1 MSAWLPKV
9 VEPSKQQGLAAVF
22 FLILYPYYLI
32 RVIYSRRRMGKISF
46 AHSTYIHP
54 SQARNRLASKG
65 RKITSKSRPPLVG
78 GSTRYLLIV
87 SLLA

>member
-1 MSAWLPKV
+1 
-9 VEPSKQQGLAAVF
+9 
-22 FLILYPYYLI
+22 
-32 RVIYSRRRMGKISF
+32 MGKISF

-78 GSTRYLLIV
+78 GSTR
-87 SLLA
+87 SLLKKVDIERSVFWFFRPYVMERRDVASDVAIYALKVLGY